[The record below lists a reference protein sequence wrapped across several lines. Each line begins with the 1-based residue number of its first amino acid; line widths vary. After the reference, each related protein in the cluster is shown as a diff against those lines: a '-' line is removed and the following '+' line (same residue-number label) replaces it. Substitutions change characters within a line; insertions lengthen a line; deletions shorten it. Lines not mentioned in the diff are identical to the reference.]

1 MFIKRSR
8 SWQGREADVTPHN
21 LYLDRRRIMQAG
33 GALALTGLVGCGS
46 SESQA
51 ENTAA
56 SNSTLANSRTQPDI
70 STSGLRYRETAYQVS
85 DPQTPYDAVTGYNNF
100 YEFGTSKDDPARYAH
115 RMSVDPWS
123 IEVEGHAARTG
134 TFDLED
140 LIDYSALEER
150 IYRLRCVEAWS
161 MVIPWIGVPLADVLR
176 RFEPT
181 SDARYVAFETY
192 LNRSEMRG
200 TRFPVLDWPYVEGL
214 RMDEAMNE
222 LAFLAVGLYGDLLPN
237 QNGAPVRLVVP
248 WKYGYKS
255 IKSITKIRF
264 VSEQPPPSWN
274 TAAPNEYGFYSN
286 VNPNRAHPRWSQASE
301 RVIGGSLFSRRDT
314 EMFNG
319 YGEQVADLYA
329 GMDLIENH

>member
-1 MFIKRSR
+1 MFIKRSKP
-8 SWQGREADVTPHN
+8 WQGLDSEITPKN
-21 LYLDRRRIMQAG
+21 LFLDRRRIMQAG
-33 GALALTGLVGCGS
+33 GAMALTGLLGCGS

-51 ENTAA
+51 ENTAEAA
-56 SNSTLANSRTQPDI
+56 SESAASGLQSADPMT
-70 STSGLRYRETAYQVS
+70 GLRYRETAYSVS
-85 DPQTPYDAVTGYNNF
+85 DPLTPLDAVTGYNNF
-100 YEFGTSKDDPARYAH
+100 YEFGVGKDDPARYAH
-115 RMSVDPWS
+115 HMTVDPWS
-123 IEVEGHAARTG
+123 IEVEGHAANIGR
-134 TFDLED
+134 FDLED
-140 LIDYSALEER
+140 LVDFNALEER
-150 IYRLRCVEAWS
+150 VYRLRCVEAWS
-161 MVIPWIGVPLADVLR
+161 MVVPWIGIPLADVLR

-192 LNRSEMRG
+192 LNRPEMRG

-237 QNGAPVRLVVP
+237 QNGAPIRLVVP

-264 VSEQPPPSWN
+264 VSEQPPTSWN
-274 TAAPNEYGFYSN
+274 IAAPNEYGFYSN
-286 VNPNRAHPRWSQASE
+286 VNPNRAHPRWSQSSE
-301 RVIGGSLFSRRDT
+301 RVIGGALFSRRET

-319 YGEQVADLYA
+319 YGEQVAHLYA